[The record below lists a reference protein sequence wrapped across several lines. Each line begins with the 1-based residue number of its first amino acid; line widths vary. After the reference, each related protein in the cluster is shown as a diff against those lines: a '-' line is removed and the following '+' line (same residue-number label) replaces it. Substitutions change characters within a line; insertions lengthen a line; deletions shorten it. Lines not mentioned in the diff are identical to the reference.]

1 MRKFL
6 LILLTILLCSCTS
19 LQQGP
24 GNFDL
29 SEEFIETEDGTV
41 LTISSLELEYIS
53 KVTDCLSYEIFNDL
67 IETNKKWKEA
77 KKEQRLV
84 TLNDVYTASVVRY
97 SLKDTDMY
105 YVFKIRELEDTS
117 VMYEVDVSDTTDLSE
132 LFENDTEIISMTLNT
147 EEYVEVNGYYITPA
161 TQGRNYDEKA
171 HDLVVGMYTEYAEE
185 GMIEEMPFGYA
196 SITTMFYSE
205 PQSHVDPFYVQVDTG
220 NSDKVYRI
228 ERNADTYTE
237 ILYDQ
242 PIPENNKCIYLADN
256 ENGNF
261 LCRRYEDKLY
271 YTSMHLLDSLETNDL
286 LEETKVYGDILF
298 DEYADPEQWKD
309 TTKEYRVITVNGEY
323 AASIARYSAMH
334 SYGKASKYFFI
345 KIKVEDGKYVMYEYS
360 TTNQNDVTDTVVSF
374 FENED
379 EIIEIALDEEKY
391 DVIHGYYVTKKLEA
405 EGYLAKAHNIIVEQY
420 QQSATPFK
428 YVDIEPLYYYT
439 DGTLT
444 HIYVLADYGT
454 HTTTYHFP
462 LNTTSYTSATLDEKL
477 PTNDT
482 CIALDHPGNIRY
494 SLCREGNT
502 LYRTTK

>member
-117 VMYEVDVSDTTDLSE
+117 VMYEVELPESTNLLSDFFIEEDEVVNITLSE
-132 LFENDTEIISMTLNT
+132 EDYHLTH
-147 EEYVEVNGYYITPA
+147 GYYITNKDEEVRSPL
-161 TQGRNYDEKA
+161 TLTHNQVIDIYD
-171 HDLVVGMYTEYAEE
+171 GMSEEELAEE
-185 GMIEEMPFGYA
+185 LPFGFA
-196 SITTMFYSE
+196 TITTASSPEPSE
-205 PQSHVDPFYVQVDTG
+205 HYVYYAYVDNGMRSKTYIWKYREEAP
-220 NSDKVYRI
+220 NS
-228 ERNADTYTE
+228 
-237 ILYDQ
+237 ILYDKRIPQ
-242 PIPENNKCIYLADN
+242 PNSCLFTTDIPE
-256 ENGNF
+256 GNF
-261 LCRRYEDKLY
+261 LCQSNNNLRYQY
-271 YTSMHLLDSLETNDL
+271 YHLLDSLEMNVL

-334 SYGKASKYFFI
+334 SYGKADKYFFI

-477 PTNDT
+477 PTNDA